1 MDTVLD
7 VTGLNKSYDSFSL
20 KDVSSSLPEGC
31 ITGFIGI
38 NGAGKTTTLR
48 SILGLAKGV
57 TGSIRFFG
65 MDMEENEWQIKDRI
79 GVVLDSG
86 GFYEDLSLNEM
97 KKILAPAY
105 SSWCEED
112 YRSYLERFSLNPK
125 EKIKNLS
132 RGMKVK
138 YALALALSHKAEL
151 LIMDEPTSGLDP
163 LSRSQLLN
171 VLRDYMEQGGKG
183 VLFSTHI
190 TSDLDKI
197 ADMLIMINQGR
208 IVFQGEKDA
217 LMDRY
222 RIIKGR
228 KRELNENIRSL
239 FLSIHETDFGFTG
252 MTSHVSQIQKLLPNI
267 LLERPTVEDIML
279 SLIEGGKEN
288 AAELS

>member
-20 KDVSSSLPEGC
+20 KDVSFSLPEGC

-252 MTSHVSQIQKLLPNI
+252 MTSHVSQIQELLPNT

>member
-20 KDVSSSLPEGC
+20 KDVSFSLPEGC